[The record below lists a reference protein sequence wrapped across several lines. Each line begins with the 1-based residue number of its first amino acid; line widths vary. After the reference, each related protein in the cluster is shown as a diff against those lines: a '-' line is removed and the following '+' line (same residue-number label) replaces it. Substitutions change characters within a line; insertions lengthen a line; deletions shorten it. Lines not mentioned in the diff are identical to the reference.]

1 MRRTTNHPGPAR
13 RRRHGAPTTDP
24 MPLIPAPAALRL
36 AAALMLLPL
45 GLPTASALSAHP
57 ALPAHPSAAHPASP
71 AAVRAA
77 STALGTPTTAAEIR
91 GSAADWAPE
100 DIDGVSCVSL
110 EALRSFYK
118 FTPVQQSGDPAGV
131 QRIGNG
137 SFSISFGPDARDIS
151 IQGYRLR
158 LSEPV
163 RRNAAGELMI
173 AKLDLV
179 KLIDP
184 VLRPC
189 YIAEREPVRTVILDP
204 GHGGLDTGR
213 AGKDIREADL
223 TLALA
228 LELEKLLQ
236 QRGYRVE
243 LTRRQNIF
251 VSEPQRARSTGKS
264 GGADGESGSI
274 FISLHLNNARSDL
287 SGIRSYATA
296 PAGTSGSSVPG
307 NAHDAAN
314 IALAFSLH
322 AALVAG
328 TGAADGGVSRAHYS
342 LLNSVHCP
350 AALIELGNAG
360 NPAECELLNRAD
372 YRSRLALAL
381 ADGIDA
387 YAAAMRPDATL
398 KAGERP
404 GYAPP
409 TTYREAAPAGSES
422 AASSSEESRS
432 RATENTG
439 RSSSSGRSRRSRN
452 RR

>member
-1 MRRTTNHPGPAR
+1 MRRTPNHPKPAPR
-13 RRRHGAPTTDP
+13 RRRGALPTDP
-24 MPLIPAPAALRL
+24 APLIPAPAARRL
-36 AAALMLLPL
+36 AAAMLLLPL
-45 GLPTASALSAHP
+45 GLPTASALSA
-57 ALPAHPSAAHPASP
+57 LPAQPFAPLSSSPAP

-77 STALGTPTTAAEIR
+77 STALGTTTTAAEIR

-118 FTPVQQSGDPAGV
+118 FTAVQQSGDPAGV

-137 SFSISFGPDARDIS
+137 SFSISFGPGARDIS

-189 YIAEREPVRTVILDP
+189 YIAGREPVKSVIIDP

-213 AGKDIREADL
+213 AGKDIRESDL

-228 LELEKLLQ
+228 LELEKLLK

-251 VSEPQRARSTGKS
+251 VSEPQRARSTGK

-274 FISLHLNNARSDL
+274 FISLHLDNARSDV

-360 NPAECELLNRAD
+360 NPAECELLNSAD

-409 TTYREAAPAGSES
+409 TTYREAAPAAS
-422 AASSSEESRS
+422 ASASASSEESRS
-432 RATENTG
+432 RASESTG
-439 RSSSSGRSRRSRN
+439 RSSNSGRSRRSRS

>member
-1 MRRTTNHPGPAR
+1 MRRLPTSAR
-13 RRRHGAPTTDP
+13 K
-24 MPLIPAPAALRL
+24 PLQQ
-36 AAALMLLPL
+36 AAALTLLPCGIL
-45 GLPTASALSAHP
+45 
-57 ALPAHPSAAHPASP
+57 
-71 AAVRAA
+71 
-77 STALGTPTTAAEIR
+77 PTTALADDSPASRTPAAAASPAEIR

-100 DIDGVSCVSL
+100 DLGGVSFVSL

-118 FTPVQQSGDPAGV
+118 FIPVQRSGDPPGT

-137 SFSISFGPDARDIS
+137 SFSISFGPDARDIN

-163 RRNAAGELMI
+163 RRNASGELMI
-173 AKLDLV
+173 SRLDLV

-189 YIAEREPVRTVILDP
+189 YIAERKPVRTVILDP

-236 QRGYRVE
+236 QRGYRVV
-243 LTRRQNIF
+243 LTRRQNNF
-251 VSEPQRARSTGKS
+251 VSEQQRARSTARKT
-264 GGADGESGSI
+264 DGSNGEESGSI
-274 FISLHLNNARSDL
+274 FISLHLNSARSDV

-296 PAGTSGSSVPG
+296 PAGTTGLTVPG

-314 IALAFSLH
+314 IALTFSLH

-328 TGAADGGVSRAHYS
+328 TGAADGGISRAHYS

-350 AALIELGNAG
+350 ATLIELGNAD
-360 NPAECELLNRAD
+360 NPAECELLNSSS
-372 YRSRLALAL
+372 YRSSLALAL
-381 ADGIDA
+381 AAGIDA
-387 YAAAMRPDATL
+387 YAAAMQPDAGL
-398 KAGERP
+398 KATERP
-404 GYAPP
+404 GYTPP
-409 TTYREAAPAGSES
+409 TTYREAAPANANAEASD
-422 AASSSEESRS
+422 AATQEQERKSRS
-432 RATENTG
+432 SNSRRTQ
-439 RSSSSGRSRRSRN
+439 SSGSSRRN